1 MELMDILRSLIGES
15 ETEGLRLDYELNDI
29 MED

>member
-1 MELMDILRSLIGES
+1 MELMDILRSLIGED
-15 ETEGLRLDYELNDI
+15 ETENLWLNYEPNDI